1 MLQPDVSIS
10 DRPRRTL
17 LSLLREC
24 AKRGG
29 HLGQLAYRTRVLGER
44 YVDKR
49 IYDYRLLLD
58 SRDPG
63 ISRQLLRHGARE
75 PEQKFIIEHELTPGM
90 TVLDLGANVG
100 YYTVMMA
107 NRVGAAGRVY
117 AVEPEVRNF
126 GLLVRNVLLNELRNV
141 HVENIAIADVD
152 GVKELLLTAQSN
164 WHSFHRPQLDAGVA
178 WLDKY
183 RRKIIG
189 SSQVHTHGLQTYL
202 AGKPPLD
209 LLRMDLEGYEVEIL
223 RSINALPL
231 AATRRL
237 HILFETH
244 PEFYAGGEHMRSVLE
259 SLCKEHGFRVKYV
272 VSDYQFGCRR
282 HTGIE
287 PAAHIFARRGYGAAH
302 IVRQFRSRAI
312 YAGVRNDDAIDLI
325 CRSESVNAALL
336 APS

>member
-164 WHSFHRPQLDAGVA
+164 WHSFHRPQLTVQGTWIPSEVCGVGLPVRLQA
-178 WLDKY
+178 AY
-183 RRKIIG
+183 RDRACRTHLRPPRIRRRAHRQTVSEPRNLRGRPQRRRNRSDLPQRIG
-189 SSQVHTHGLQTYL
+189 
-202 AGKPPLD
+202 
-209 LLRMDLEGYEVEIL
+209 E
-223 RSINALPL
+223 
-231 AATRRL
+231 
-237 HILFETH
+237 
-244 PEFYAGGEHMRSVLE
+244 
-259 SLCKEHGFRVKYV
+259 C
-272 VSDYQFGCRR
+272 
-282 HTGIE
+282 
-287 PAAHIFARRGYGAAH
+287 GAAG
-302 IVRQFRSRAI
+302 A
-312 YAGVRNDDAIDLI
+312 LI
-325 CRSESVNAALL
+325 GGQRD
-336 APS
+336 